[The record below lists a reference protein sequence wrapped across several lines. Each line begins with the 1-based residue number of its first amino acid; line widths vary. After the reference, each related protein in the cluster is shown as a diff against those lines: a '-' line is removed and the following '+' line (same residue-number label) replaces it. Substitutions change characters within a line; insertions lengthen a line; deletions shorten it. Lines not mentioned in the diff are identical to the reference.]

1 MFQADHEGTLFVDHV
16 QVLLSTQR
24 ALVGA
29 LGHQVLGVS
38 VHHTET
44 TVLLDIF
51 IDGVL
56 AEDEY
61 DELDVISTEILADFP
76 EATAVNLNIKQN
88 CNSPLSSR
96 GQWVYLLRDVKVI
109 SV

>member
-1 MFQADHEGTLFVDHV
+1 MKGTVVVDRV

-29 LGHQVLGVS
+29 LSHQVIGVC

-51 IDGVL
+51 VSGVL
-56 AEDEY
+56 AEEEY
-61 DELDVISTEILADFP
+61 DDLDLISTEIHADFP
-76 EATAVNLNIKQN
+76 EATAVHLNIEQN
-88 CNSPLSSR
+88 CHSPLSSR
-96 GQWVYLLRDVKVI
+96 GQWVYLLKGVKVD
-109 SV
+109 